1 MKDNLKI
8 EFQEYVIS
16 LVSNLLLIKQVKNI
30 LINKLEDKAFLK
42 ACSNEGIMFLSTFFL
57 MYINSVLLDMLKL
70 ADYHKK
76 DDDCSLRYCIHN
88 CSKCFNL
95 DVKKDLNTLDN
106 IRDKYYNV
114 RNKSIAHLT
123 KQHIVMGDYPKVSEL
138 DEYIEIIKDMTLK
151 YGKILQCDISSLMI
165 NEHEII
171 RFFKDIDL
179 TLEGL
184 DVKKL
189 FDYL

>member
-1 MKDNLKI
+1 
-8 EFQEYVIS
+8 
-16 LVSNLLLIKQVKNI
+16 
-30 LINKLEDKAFLK
+30 
-42 ACSNEGIMFLSTFFL
+42 
-57 MYINSVLLDMLKL
+57 
-70 ADYHKK
+70 
-76 DDDCSLRYCIHN
+76 
-88 CSKCFNL
+88 
-95 DVKKDLNTLDN
+95 
-106 IRDKYYNV
+106 
-114 RNKSIAHLT
+114 
-123 KQHIVMGDYPKVSEL
+123 MGDYPKISEL

-184 DVKKL
+184 YVKKL